1 MVAYPGFSER
11 IFEFAFNAEFVT
23 THSAVLAACP
33 TLPSLQEEKKLGYD
47 VAFELKCRGGSTD
60 FLFLQHKVARYVSTR
75 HATNKHFFDFAGP
88 YFAFVLDND
97 QYNLIY
103 GLANRGRQIYFCA
116 PSFTSRRDIDKA
128 FSSKSVC
135 NDSVWLDVTKT
146 GPIKD
151 NHRHTIIYAPTKA
164 KAALFSEEPREIEVL
179 NPGAYTLSGNEDS
192 AKLDVKDARKL
203 HSDVAE
209 TFREWWP
216 ANRRRPPRPAPVEQT
231 GQYVIVP
238 KAQGELQLTPKEDA
252 ERIELLEDTATLL
265 AEWFGVSWI
274 IVCKHNPSPEESL
287 PTATGSKVSE

>member
-23 THSAVLAACP
+23 NHSAVLAACP
-33 TLPSLQEEKKLGYD
+33 TLPTLQEEKKLGYD

-97 QYNLIY
+97 QYNLIH
-103 GLANRGRQIYFCA
+103 GLALLGKQIYFCA

-135 NDSVWLDVTKT
+135 SDSVWLDVTKA

-151 NHRHTIIYAPTKA
+151 GDRHTIIYAPTKA
-164 KAALFSEEPREIEVL
+164 KAALFSEKPREIQILDPSTYTPSSNAESDIL
-179 NPGAYTLSGNEDS
+179 DLKGARELYSEIYN
-192 AKLDVKDARKL
+192 
-203 HSDVAE
+203 

-216 ANRRRPPRPAPVEQT
+216 KDRRRPPRPVPVGQA
-231 GQYVIVP
+231 GQYVIAPTV
-238 KAQGELQLTPKEDA
+238 QGKLELASKDA
-252 ERIELLEDTATLL
+252 ERIELLEGTAALL
-265 AEWFGVSWI
+265 TKWYGVSWI
-274 IVCKHNPSPEESL
+274 IVCKHGLFSNKSL
-287 PTATGSKVSE
+287 LPPRVGKPTE